1 MTYEVKRA
9 TPTEPTKPTGQ
20 VNWPYWF
27 GPGYTEEQ
35 EAAIDAD
42 ETGEATGWYPIDED
56 CSSCSHLAD

>member
-1 MTYEVKRA
+1 MTYEVKRGSPIGPPKRVA
-9 TPTEPTKPTGQ
+9 ETEWK
-20 VNWPYWF
+20 VWF

>member
-9 TPTEPTKPTGQ
+9 TPTEPPKPVGQ
-20 VNWPYWF
+20 TNWKYWF

-35 EAAIDAD
+35 EAEIDAD

-56 CSSCSHLAD
+56 